1 MLADLK
7 KCDRR
12 IQERLEWSDL
22 QLLRSILVFVET
34 QSWFQKSD
42 HSSEDDGDDG
52 LLEVREA
59 VEYITSVCR
68 APLEAKG
75 LCDPSMLQDEVDEV
89 VGYARKYLPIGTESY
104 CKIWYTCPD
113 SHRWPNI
120 LLLCETVFSLPFST
134 SRIEQLFSQLK
145 IIKTKRRTNLH
156 TSTLCD
162 LLEISVEGLPFS

>member
-59 VEYITSVCR
+59 VEYITSVFR

-89 VGYARKYLPIGTESY
+89 VGYARQYLPIGTESY
-104 CKIWYTCPD
+104 CKIWY
-113 SHRWPNI
+113 
-120 LLLCETVFSLPFST
+120 
-134 SRIEQLFSQLK
+134 
-145 IIKTKRRTNLH
+145 
-156 TSTLCD
+156 
-162 LLEISVEGLPFS
+162 